1 MNNIKKIGLGLS
13 LLAGLS
19 FSTTS
24 CADFLDEEL
33 TTSYSTDYFNTP
45 EGLEALTV
53 SLYANIRWHFG
64 FEWAYGITLYG
75 TDEFT
80 HANDPTSWPWNMY
93 DNRLNPMDC
102 TQALGAANGNCP
114 GVSALWDEMYYGI
127 ASANTII
134 AKAETVDQDVTT
146 RNRHLAHAYFL
157 RGYNY
162 YRLAAQYGGVVLQTE
177 PVEGVVRNFTR
188 ASEEQ
193 TWEQVVSDF
202 RQAYNLFEGENFT
215 YGKGITWTKAT
226 AAHFLA
232 KALLFRCSE
241 RCQKQFAADGTNRT
255 QADIE
260 ADLREAIDACTYAIE
275 VRGPLT
281 PNYSDLYAIWTGVD
295 CDNEQLDEILMACGH
310 NADESATKGRFGNR
324 TYNYFTPQFQSFSS
338 KWVTRGPWIGGMDFQ
353 RCRPTEYAYAVFD
366 HVNDARM
373 WKTFKTVYGATN
385 VDANYTN
392 YVTTGKYTGE
402 EPYIGPDGAP
412 QVINGDPAIVMI
424 LNTKDDHTYDNY
436 QFGCYIQEPTW
447 TDDAGRLPEWKGEGR
462 QKADEGNLT
471 STPGQWVP
479 NSLVLYQNGQY
490 VAPNFKSEPVCNF
503 FAGINKT
510 EDGSRTAEKGDAHRD
525 VTMAR
530 LAETYLNRAECYARL
545 GDYANAMNDIN
556 VVRRRA
562 QWKNGENRSYY
573 IDGSVAFEKNS
584 LNTGSGAENYVN
596 ANLWMNTYYLS
607 NPDIEVT
614 TAASDLTLKSFPGNL
629 PPEDE
634 AILSKLGVS
643 SDFDR
648 ALHFILNERTRELL
662 GEWQRWETLS
672 RTETLI
678 TRAKAFNPEAAPNIT
693 ANKHE
698 LRPIPQ
704 KFLDG
709 LLNEDGSNLSQE
721 QLAAWQ
727 NPGY

>member
-1 MNNIKKIGLGLS
+1 MNNITKIGLGLS

-19 FSTTS
+19 FGTTS
-24 CADFLDEEL
+24 CADFLDEEQ
-33 TTSYSTDYFNTP
+33 TTKYSTAYFDTP

-53 SLYANIRWHFG
+53 SLYGNIRWHFG
-64 FEWAYGITLYG
+64 YEWAYGITLYG

-80 HANDPTSWPWNMY
+80 NANDLTAEPWNTY
-93 DNRLNPMDC
+93 DNRLGAIAC
-102 TQALGAANGNCP
+102 TPETGAANKNCP
-114 GVSALWDEMYYGI
+114 APQALWDEMYYGI
-127 ASANTII
+127 ASCNTII
-134 AKAETVDQDVTT
+134 AKAETVDQDVAT

-162 YRLAAQYGGVVLQTE
+162 YRLAAQYGGVVLQTK
-177 PVEGVVRNFTR
+177 PAEGIVRNFTR
-188 ASEEQ
+188 ATEEE
-193 TWEQVVSDF
+193 TWEQVVSDL

-241 RCQKQFAADGTNRT
+241 RCQKQFAADGTSRT

-260 ADLREAIDACTYAIE
+260 ADLREAIEACTYAINA
-275 VRGPLT
+275 RGALT
-281 PNYSDLYAIWTGVD
+281 PDYADLYANWTGVD

-310 NADESATKGRFGNR
+310 NADDATKGRYGNR
-324 TYNYFTPQFQSFSS
+324 TYNYFTPQFSNFSGG
-338 KWVTRGPWIGGMDFQ
+338 WVRRGIWIGGMDFQ

-373 WKTFKTVYGATN
+373 WKTFKTVYGVNN
-385 VDANYTN
+385 VDAKYTE
-392 YVTTGKYTGE
+392 YVTTGKYEGD
-402 EPYIGPDGAP
+402 EPPYAGPNGAP
-412 QVINGDPAIVMI
+412 QVIAGDPGIVMI

-436 QFGCYIQEPTW
+436 TFGCYTQKPTW
-447 TDDAGRLPEWKGEGR
+447 TDDEGRLPEWNTGSR
-462 QKADEGNLT
+462 QTTSNGNLT
-471 STPGQWVP
+471 DTKGQWVP
-479 NSLVLYQNGQY
+479 NSSVLYQNGQY
-490 VAPNFKSEPVCNF
+490 VAPNFKSQPICNF

-510 EDGSRTAEKGDAHRD
+510 DDGSRTAEKGDAHRD
-525 VTMAR
+525 VIMAR
-530 LAETYLNRAECYARL
+530 LAETYLNRAECYVRL
-545 GDYANAMNDIN
+545 GDYASAMADIN

-562 QWKNGENRSYY
+562 QWKAGENRSYY
-573 IDGSVAFEKNS
+573 VDGSVAFEKNS
-584 LNTGSGAENYVN
+584 LNTGSAANNYVN
-596 ANLWMNTYYLS
+596 SNLNMNTYYLS
-607 NPDIEVT
+607 NPDLEVT
-614 TAASDLTLKSFPGNL
+614 TEASDLTLKSFPSNL
-629 PPEDE
+629 PAEDE
-634 AILSKLGVS
+634 AIMNKLGVS
-643 SDFDR
+643 SDYDR

-678 TRAKAFNPEAAPNIT
+678 TRAKAFNPEAQAIT

-704 KFLDG
+704 SFLDG
-709 LLNEDGSNLSQE
+709 LLNEDGSNLTPE
-721 QLAAWQ
+721 QQAAWQ